1 MKRVLIGMSGGVDSS
16 VAAYLLQKEGYEVVG
31 LTMSLFKSNKEEGCT
46 SSKVVEDAA
55 KVCQKLGIEH
65 HVVDYQDKFK
75 CHIINYFIN
84 SYLNAETPNPCVEC
98 NKYLKFGLM
107 WEEAKKLN
115 CDYIAT
121 GHYAAIIDNKLC
133 RIDSPKDQT
142 YFLYQIDKDLLI
154 KLAVR
159 TEVKKYSTGQTILP
173 PGGKCEYL
181 YIIRR
186 GTVKVTKMVK
196 FIKNE
201 QKIRTK
207 LKATGKKY
215 AFSNFDEMNTRM
227 EYQNELALEALA
239 QGPTEDEVDNGSY
252 IEREIT
258 LETLKIGDIFPS
270 YYCMNSLY
278 LDVTFEANN
287 PCDIIV
293 MKLTDVQ
300 EIANDTYDFM
310 KKYAKPYPNED
321 FLRKFY
327 YYNEAWMKYR
337 NTLKYNILADA
348 LNRDVLKKNKMRSK
362 LFVRKDLEK
371 VKLPEIFAVKRMHFK

>member
-142 YFLYQIDKDLLI
+142 YFLYQIDKDLLNKI
-154 KLAVR
+154 LFPLQNYTNKDEIRRIAASIGL
-159 TEVKKYSTGQTILP
+159 EVHDKKDSQDICFIESNDYT
-173 PGGKCEYL
+173 EYL
-181 YIIRR
+181 EENLDKLPNKGNFILKDGTIIGEHKGIIYYTIGQRK
-186 GTVKVTKMVK
+186 GLGISYQHPLYVTNINKQT
-196 FIKNE
+196 N
-201 QKIRTK
+201 
-207 LKATGKKY
+207 
-215 AFSNFDEMNTRM
+215 
-227 EYQNELALEALA
+227 
-239 QGPTEDEVDNGSY
+239 
-252 IEREIT
+252 EIT
-258 LETLKIGDIFPS
+258 LGKEED
-270 YYCMNSLY
+270 LY
-278 LDVTFEANN
+278 STQ
-287 PCDIIV
+287 I
-293 MKLTDVQ
+293 
-300 EIANDTYDFM
+300 EITNI
-310 KKYAKPYPNED
+310 
-321 FLRKFY
+321 
-327 YYNEAWMKYR
+327 
-337 NTLKYNILADA
+337 NILVDEIPSNAKAKIRYRYD
-348 LNRDVLKKNKMRSK
+348 LTPCTIKQQD
-362 LFVRKDLEK
+362 KDTLLITFNEP
-371 VKLPEIFAVKRMHFK
+371 VKSATIGQSLVIYDNNVCIGGGKITNIK

>member
-55 KVCQKLGIEH
+55 KVCKKLGIEH

-142 YFLYQIDKDLLI
+142 YFLYQIDKDLLNKI
-154 KLAVR
+154 LFPLQNYTNKDEIRRIAASIGL
-159 TEVKKYSTGQTILP
+159 EVHDKKDSQDICFIESNDYT
-173 PGGKCEYL
+173 EYL
-181 YIIRR
+181 EENLDKLPNKGNFILKDGTIIGEHKGIIYYTIGQRK
-186 GTVKVTKMVK
+186 GLGISYQHPLYVTNINKQT
-196 FIKNE
+196 N
-201 QKIRTK
+201 
-207 LKATGKKY
+207 
-215 AFSNFDEMNTRM
+215 
-227 EYQNELALEALA
+227 
-239 QGPTEDEVDNGSY
+239 
-252 IEREIT
+252 EIT
-258 LETLKIGDIFPS
+258 LGKEED
-270 YYCMNSLY
+270 LY
-278 LDVTFEANN
+278 STQ
-287 PCDIIV
+287 I
-293 MKLTDVQ
+293 
-300 EIANDTYDFM
+300 EITNI
-310 KKYAKPYPNED
+310 
-321 FLRKFY
+321 
-327 YYNEAWMKYR
+327 
-337 NTLKYNILADA
+337 NILVDEIPSNAKAKIRYRYD
-348 LNRDVLKKNKMRSK
+348 LTPCTIEKKDEDTLLITFN
-362 LFVRKDLEK
+362 EP
-371 VKLPEIFAVKRMHFK
+371 VKSATIGQSLVIYDNNVCIGGGKITNIK

>member
-142 YFLYQIDKDLLI
+142 YFLYQIDKDLLNKI
-154 KLAVR
+154 LFPLQNYTNKDEIRRIAASIGL
-159 TEVKKYSTGQTILP
+159 EVHDKKDSQDICFIESNDYT
-173 PGGKCEYL
+173 EYL
-181 YIIRR
+181 EENLDKLPNKGNFILKDGTIIGEHKGIIYYTIGQRK
-186 GTVKVTKMVK
+186 GLGISYQHPLYVTNINKQT
-196 FIKNE
+196 N
-201 QKIRTK
+201 
-207 LKATGKKY
+207 
-215 AFSNFDEMNTRM
+215 
-227 EYQNELALEALA
+227 
-239 QGPTEDEVDNGSY
+239 
-252 IEREIT
+252 EIT
-258 LETLKIGDIFPS
+258 LGKEED
-270 YYCMNSLY
+270 LY
-278 LDVTFEANN
+278 STQ
-287 PCDIIV
+287 I
-293 MKLTDVQ
+293 
-300 EIANDTYDFM
+300 EITNI
-310 KKYAKPYPNED
+310 
-321 FLRKFY
+321 
-327 YYNEAWMKYR
+327 
-337 NTLKYNILADA
+337 NILVDEIPSNAKAKIRYRYD
-348 LNRDVLKKNKMRSK
+348 LTPCTIEKKD
-362 LFVRKDLEK
+362 KDTLLITFYEP
-371 VKLPEIFAVKRMHFK
+371 VKSATIGQSLVIYDNNVCIGGGKITNIK